1 MMDLTKNK
9 RKQIGKIFLQAQGI
23 PLMKKGGKKYKTGGE
38 KNIFKKNNK
47 K

>member
-9 RKQIGKIFLQAQGI
+9 KKIPKMILETEEI
-23 PLMKKGGKKYKTGGE
+23 PIMKKGGKKYKAN
-38 KNIFKKNNK
+38 KKIFKKNNK